1 MSNIIKSLPMEVK
14 PRPMDTLA
22 FKEFM
27 LSGGFR
33 EAMLLPICYMESER
47 GGYVFISRTLATACF
62 NFYESMRA
70 HAKMH
75 NYVLETALKTAGLML
90 WGQAGISQTKRNLS
104 YHYEPYPAI
113 DQKITVECT
122 EP

>member
-1 MSNIIKSLPMEVK
+1 MSNIIKSLPIEIK
-14 PRPMDTLA
+14 ARPMDTLA

-27 LSGGFR
+27 LSGDYR
-33 EAMLLPICYMESER
+33 EAMLLPICYMESAR

-62 NFYESMRA
+62 TFFESIRA

-75 NYVLETALKTAGLML
+75 NYVLEVALKTASLML
-90 WGQAGISQTKRNLS
+90 WDHSGVNQTKRNLS
-104 YHYEPYPAI
+104 YHYEPYHAI

-122 EP
+122 QP